1 MKKKKKIRV
10 LHLGLKSWEEQL
22 SSKDKE
28 VLEWTYLKIDKTK
41 NQEVEKLLNKNKKTF
56 DVVLCTEK
64 IDKEVIKSLESLIEA
79 YAVIIDRK
87 LKNKVSEEFKK
98 KKIPYFMDITKQ
110 REIIDEL
117 ETNFFLGQMGAK
129 LHTNT
134 IRINQNFSGRNQVFG
149 ESYLKLKGNY
159 EELKGQPLLTWQH
172 NIGMYNRSKKI
183 WLEFET
189 DASVEI
195 SLTLLK
201 IREGGSDV
209 IEQTTYNQEAVQAG
223 IEVPYENN
231 IGYLSTILTARGE
244 GILKVGPLH
253 FRDTRHH
260 YGEYILGGKKI
271 TDDKNQEIFYYFNPA
286 DLKPPLNVYF
296 SGYRSAEG
304 FEGFFMMKAL
314 GAPFLLIT
322 DPRLEGGSFY
332 MGSSTLEEG
341 LMEVIQKH
349 LDFLGFSKEE
359 LVLSGLS
366 MGTFGALYYANRL
379 EPGNVI
385 VGKPLVNVGDI
396 AYNEQL
402 VRPGGFPTSLDIL
415 NALEGSLTKEAV
427 NQLNQR
433 FWTQFSKG
441 NFEDTCFIVAY
452 MMNDDYDVNAYR
464 DLTVYLSES
473 EASIISKG
481 IPGRH
486 NDNSSAI
493 NQWFLSQ
500 YKRVLREQFHRT
512 KEIEL

>member
-10 LHLGLKSWEEQL
+10 LHLGLKSWEELL
-22 SSKDKE
+22 SPQDKE
-28 VLEWTYLKIDKTK
+28 LVEWTYLKIDKMK
-41 NQEVEKLLNKNKKTF
+41 KQELQSLVKKNKKTF
-56 DVVLCTEK
+56 DAVLCTEK
-64 IDKEVIKSLESLIEA
+64 IDKELLKGLESLIEA
-79 YAVIIDRK
+79 YAIIIDRK
-87 LKNKVSEEFKK
+87 LKNKVSDDFKK
-98 KKIPYFMDITKQ
+98 KKIPHFIDTTQQ
-110 REIIDEL
+110 REIIDEIK
-117 ETNFFLGQMGAK
+117 TNFFSGQMGSK
-129 LHTNT
+129 LHTNA
-134 IRINQNFSGRNQVFG
+134 IRIHQNFSGQNQVLG

-159 EELKGQPLLTWQH
+159 DTLKGQPLLTWQH
-172 NIGMYNRSKKI
+172 NIGMYGRSKKL
-183 WLEFET
+183 WLEFEK
-189 DASVEI
+189 DATVEV

-209 IEQTTYNQEAVQAG
+209 IEQITYTQEEVKAG
-223 IEVPYENN
+223 IEVPSENN
-231 IGYLSTILTARGE
+231 IGYLSVLLTAKGE
-244 GILKVGPLH
+244 GVLKVGPLH
-253 FRDTRHH
+253 FRDTRKH
-260 YGEYILGGKKI
+260 YGEYILGGNKI
-271 TDDKNQEIFYYFNPA
+271 TDEKNQELFYYFNPA

-332 MGSSTLEEG
+332 MGSSALEEE
-341 LMEVIQKH
+341 LTEVIQEH
-349 LDFLGFSKEE
+349 LDLLGFSKED

-396 AYNEQL
+396 ADNEQL

-415 NALEGSLTKEAV
+415 NSLAGSLTKDAV
-427 NQLNQR
+427 EQLNQR

-441 NFEDTCFIVAY
+441 NFEATRFIVAY

-464 DLTVYLSES
+464 DLTAQLSEG

-486 NDNSSAI
+486 NDNSQAI

-500 YKRVLREQFHRT
+500 YKRMLREQFQRT

>member
-22 SSKDKE
+22 SSKDKD

-41 NQEVEKLLNKNKKTF
+41 NQEVEKLLKKNKKTF
-56 DVVLCTEK
+56 DAVLCTEK
-64 IDKEVIKSLESLIEA
+64 IDKEILKSLESLIEA
-79 YAVIIDRK
+79 YAIIIDRK

-98 KKIPYFMDITKQ
+98 KKIPRFMDTTHQ
-110 REIIDEL
+110 REIIEEL
-117 ETNFFLGQMGAK
+117 KTNFFSGQMGSK
-129 LHTNT
+129 LHTNV
-134 IRINQNFSGRNQVFG
+134 IRINQNFGGRNRVFG
-149 ESYLKLKGNY
+149 ESYLELKGNY
-159 EELKGQPLLTWQH
+159 ETLKGQPLLTWQH
-172 NIGMYNRSKKI
+172 NIGVYGRSKKI
-183 WLEFET
+183 WLEFEAET
-189 DASVEI
+189 SVEM

-209 IEQTTYNQEAVQAG
+209 IEQITYTQEEVKAG

-231 IGYLSTILTARGE
+231 VGYLSILLRAKGE
-244 GILKVGPLH
+244 GVLKVGPLH

-260 YGEYILGGKKI
+260 YGEYILGGQKI
-271 TDDKNQEIFYYFNPA
+271 SDEKNQELFYYFNPA

-332 MGSSTLEEG
+332 MGSSRLEEE
-341 LMEVIQKH
+341 LTEVIQKH
-349 LDFLGFSKEE
+349 LNLLGFSKED

-379 EPGNVI
+379 EPGHVI

-396 AYNEQL
+396 ADNEQL

-415 NALEGSLTKEAV
+415 NALEGELTKDAV
-427 NQLNQR
+427 EQLNKR

-441 NFEDTCFIVAY
+441 KFEDTRFIVAY

-464 DLTVYLSES
+464 DLTAHLSDS

-486 NDNSSAI
+486 NDNSQAI